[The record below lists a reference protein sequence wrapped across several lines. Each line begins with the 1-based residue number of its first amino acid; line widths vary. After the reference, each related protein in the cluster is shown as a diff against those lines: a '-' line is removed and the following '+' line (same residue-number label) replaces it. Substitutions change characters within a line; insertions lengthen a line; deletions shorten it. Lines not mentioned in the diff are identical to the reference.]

1 MVDICPWPCMVSPV
15 PVKSSSAASNR
26 SFAQVVNDAC
36 DVKISQLP
44 VPAIRGEDLCIKI
57 TQHEYEK
64 GLADCKKNLHGRLVM
79 NKGDKPLSARELSG
93 KLSSVW
99 KTANQ
104 WKMISLGRGFYEFQF
119 VSFEDMRLAW
129 SMGTINLK
137 PGVLRLSKWT
147 NDFNPYTQRQTHTQ
161 IWIRLME
168 LPQEYWRQC
177 TLFEIASAIGTPL
190 SLDEATKARAFG
202 HYARILVDMDLS
214 RHVFDEIVVEREGYS
229 FKLAVVYERL
239 PAFCMHCGI
248 IGHSVQDCNWL
259 KPSEAKVDNRAKKII
274 TIKKEAANMQYIPK
288 KKDNAFPSTAEVVE
302 VETNQQSNLRGSHE
316 GIKQNEEQE
325 AGHYQAHEGPKIP
338 SNDNGANAN
347 DGVVVQHSTSF
358 SMTLNNVQDDI
369 VLGDIQID
377 DPVLQQVTTDNVAGV
392 TPINEDLDHEEKE
405 TDDNSSNVPD
415 TQLTFVKQDDAVE
428 VGKVSVP
435 NDFDAP
441 AFVLPGTM
449 QNIMILPDDEFDEA
463 VQADLQVI
471 KQAWAAM
478 EKGEKSFTPV
488 ISKSQKKKIKQL
500 ARSVGQSCNTRSK
513 GDTSH

>member
-1 MVDICPWPCMVSPV
+1 
-15 PVKSSSAASNR
+15 
-26 SFAQVVNDAC
+26 
-36 DVKISQLP
+36 
-44 VPAIRGEDLCIKI
+44 
-57 TQHEYEK
+57 
-64 GLADCKKNLHGRLVM
+64 M

-168 LPQEYWRQC
+168 LPQEYWRQR

-302 VETNQQSNLRGSHE
+302 VETNHQQSNLRGSHE
-316 GIKQNEEQE
+316 GNKQNEEQE

-338 SNDNGANAN
+338 SNDNGATAN

-377 DPVLQQVTTDNVAGV
+377 DPVLQQVTTDDVAGV
-392 TPINEDLDHEEKE
+392 TPI
-405 TDDNSSNVPD
+405 
-415 TQLTFVKQDDAVE
+415 
-428 VGKVSVP
+428 

-441 AFVLPGTM
+441 AFVIPGTM